1 MISANY
7 NPPFPRTSKISKK
20 LSYILNL
27 LNKIFENDDEQRH
40 IDDNKFLVPK
50 HESETRILLLLQI
63 IAGSLICLTISLIW
77 IILSKIDGSI
87 IANPTTTYIGAMP
100 VENLY
105 LIYDSGL
112 ALDISRCKDNAN
124 LIPGCPHSIK

>member
-7 NPPFPRTSKISKK
+7 NPPSPRTSKISKK
-20 LSYILNL
+20 VSYILNL

-63 IAGSLICLTISLIW
+63 IAGSLICITISLMW

-87 IANPTTTYIGAMP
+87 IANPTTTIFIGAMP

-105 LIYDSGL
+105 LIYE
-112 ALDISRCKDNAN
+112 A
-124 LIPGCPHSIK
+124 

>member
-20 LSYILNL
+20 VLYILNL
-27 LNKIFENDDEQRH
+27 IYKIFENDDEQRH

-50 HESETRILLLLQI
+50 HESETRILLLLQFF
-63 IAGSLICLTISLIW
+63 AGSLICLTISLIW

-87 IANPTTTYIGAMP
+87 TANPTTTFIRTMP

-105 LIYDSGL
+105 LIYDTGL
-112 ALDISRCKDNAN
+112 ALDISKVPVFLLFNEKIQN
-124 LIPGCPHSIK
+124 T